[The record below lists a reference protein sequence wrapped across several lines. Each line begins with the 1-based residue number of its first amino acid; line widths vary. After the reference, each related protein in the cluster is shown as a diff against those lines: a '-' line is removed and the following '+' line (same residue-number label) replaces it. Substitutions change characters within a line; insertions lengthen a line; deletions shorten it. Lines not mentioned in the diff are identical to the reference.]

1 MLLRCLRELDLSSIA
16 KTNLAIYPSKIFQYF
31 YSRNEKVLN
40 NAFMI
45 YRQMVRYKFYDE
57 INIIAFI
64 QRS

>member
-16 KTNLAIYPSKIFQYF
+16 KTSLAIYPSKIFQYF

-45 YRQMVRYKFYDE
+45 YRQMVRYKFHDE
-57 INIIAFI
+57 INIIVFI

>member
-16 KTNLAIYPSKIFQYF
+16 KTSLAIYPSKIFQYF

-40 NAFMI
+40 NGFMI
-45 YRQMVRYKFYDE
+45 YRQMVRYKFHDE

>member
-16 KTNLAIYPSKIFQYF
+16 KTSLVIYPSKIFQYF

-45 YRQMVRYKFYDE
+45 YRQMVRYKFHDE